1 MNIISRL
8 CLRKRQS
15 SSQPKVDLHIL
26 EFQADA
32 VELEKQPL
40 PAGVRGLYKLLCVL
54 FVAAV
59 VWSILGKVDM
69 IVSAK
74 GKLISTGKQILIQP
88 LVNSIVKEFHV
99 EVGQVVSAGQPLVS
113 LDPTFAQAN
122 ETELKGRINTI
133 SVLVERLE
141 CELSGE
147 PFVVTPSMSTN
158 EADLQRNLYLGH
170 REEYTARLR
179 AYDSKLLQ
187 DLGEIDSYKRKFDS
201 LNKQL
206 AANSELLNMRKKVFE
221 EGADSRLSLLE
232 AESRFAATQ
241 ADAESVNNNLRL
253 RQLQE
258 SQITAEREAFI
269 SNWRNTIASTLAESR
284 KERDSLLEQLTKA
297 SRYRELSQL
306 VTPVDAVV
314 LDLGRFSVGAVAK
327 EGEPIMTLVPL
338 NLPLEAEVSIETKDV
353 GYVHLEDPARLK
365 LDAFPF
371 QRHGTLDGRLRVISE
386 DAYIASSEAKAST
399 YQARVELLS
408 TVFRDVSKGTRL
420 LPGMT
425 LTAEIV
431 VGQRR
436 VISYVAY
443 PLIRGLDESIRE
455 P

>member
-1 MNIISRL
+1 MISK
-8 CLRKRQS
+8 LRSRRRGSPQ
-15 SSQPKVDLHIL
+15 QPAVDLHIL

-40 PAGVRGLYKLLCVL
+40 PASVRGLYTLLCAL
-54 FVAAV
+54 FITAV

-74 GKLISTGKQILIQP
+74 GRLITTGKQILIQP
-88 LVNSIVKEFHV
+88 LVNSIIKEFHV
-99 EVGQVVSAGQPLVS
+99 EVGHVVSAGQPLVS

-122 ETELKGRINTI
+122 ETELKVRISTV

-141 CELSGE
+141 SELSGK
-147 PFVVTPSMSTN
+147 PFVVTPSMPAT
-158 EADLQRNLYLGH
+158 EADLQLNLYLGR
-170 REEYTARLR
+170 REEYSARLGS
-179 AYDSKLLQ
+179 YDSKLLQ
-187 DLGEIDSYKRKFDS
+187 NQGEIDSYRRKLDS
-201 LNKQL
+201 LYKQL
-206 AANSELLNMRKKVFE
+206 AAHHELLNMRKKVFE

-241 ADAESVNNNLRL
+241 ADAESVNNNLKL
-253 RQLQE
+253 RQLQV
-258 SQITAEREAFI
+258 SQITSEREAFI

-284 KERDSLLEQLTKA
+284 KERDSLIEQHTKA
-297 SRYRELSQL
+297 SRYHELSQL
-306 VTPVDAVV
+306 VSPVDAVV

-327 EGEPIMTLVPL
+327 EGEAIMTLVPL

-353 GYVHLEDPARLK
+353 GYVRLDDPARLK

-371 QRHGTLDGRLRVISE
+371 QRHGTLDGKLRVVSE
-386 DAYIASSEAKAST
+386 DAYIASSEAKVPT
-399 YQARVELLS
+399 YQARVGLLN
-408 TVFRDVSKGTRL
+408 TTLRDVSRDTRL

-436 VISYVAY
+436 VISYLAY
-443 PLIRGLDESIRE
+443 PLIKGLDESMRE